1 MKALRFIRN
10 ILLAV
15 VLAAACCAGAVA
27 LRGYQ
32 LYTQALE
39 ERPLYQRVAQ
49 VRGQEGFTPLSSLPD
64 LYKEAVVAVE
74 DHRFYTHGGVDF
86 LAVGRAL
93 WNDLCSLSFKEGGST
108 ITQQLA
114 KNLCFSQEKEL
125 TRKVAEVFMAWD
137 LESGYTKEEILEL
150 YVNCIYF
157 GSGCY
162 SVGEASQA
170 YFGKE
175 PWDMDAQECTLLAGV
190 PNAPSVYDPTVN
202 PDLASQR
209 QRQVVS
215 SMVEYDY
222 LTPYEADELMGLPA
236 A

>member
-1 MKALRFIRN
+1 M
-10 ILLAV
+10 
-15 VLAAACCAGAVA
+15 
-27 LRGYQ
+27 
-32 LYTQALE
+32 
-39 ERPLYQRVAQ
+39 
-49 VRGQEGFTPLSSLPD
+49 
-64 LYKEAVVAVE
+64 
-74 DHRFYTHGGVDF
+74 
-86 LAVGRAL
+86 
-93 WNDLCSLSFKEGGST
+93 
-108 ITQQLA
+108 
-114 KNLCFSQEKEL
+114 
-125 TRKVAEVFMAWD
+125 
-137 LESGYTKEEILEL
+137 
-150 YVNCIYF
+150 
-157 GSGCY
+157 
-162 SVGEASQA
+162 GEASQA